1 MRTVYDKITLFYFVR
16 QIPPYWEKLYLSP
29 FI

>member
-1 MRTVYDKITLFYFVR
+1 MRTVYDQNNPLNFASQV
-16 QIPPYWEKLYLSP
+16 PPYWEKLYLSP